1 MIFIDG
7 DHSYDGVSR
16 DWEMF
21 CPFLTPFSVAIFHD
35 TIWSLRPN
43 PQWQRADMG
52 VPRFVEELRLK
63 GYPVLTMEN
72 DFGVSVVQPRI
83 GGISLGEHTL
93 AEASA
98 GIA

>member
-1 MIFIDG
+1 
-7 DHSYDGVSR
+7 
-16 DWEMF
+16 
-21 CPFLTPFSVAIFHD
+21 
-35 TIWSLRPN
+35 
-43 PQWQRADMG
+43 
-52 VPRFVEELRLK
+52 
-63 GYPVLTMEN
+63 MEN